1 MSPRPNVETE
11 RRQQILEAALEG
23 FVRSGFHK
31 TTMDEIAAELPF
43 SKGLLYYYFN
53 TKRDLFFA
61 LLDNWVNTSISTW
74 ESIQPPGE
82 DATTQICQCL
92 EFGVQLIR
100 SSTDLTRV
108 ELEFYSELVRTP
120 EVSEAFK
127 QVFRAF
133 RDSLVEILEK
143 GIQTQ
148 EFEPHNT
155 DALAAVLVGAYEG
168 LAIQAT
174 VEPEGFDW
182 DAITESMCALVIHGI
197 SSSSKE

>member
-1 MSPRPNVETE
+1 VEVE
-11 RRQQILEAALEG
+11 RRQQILEAALKG
-23 FVRSGFHK
+23 FAHSGFHK

-53 TKRDLFFA
+53 TKRDLFLA
-61 LLDNWVNTSISTW
+61 LLDNWMNTSISTW
-74 ESIQPPGE
+74 NSIQTPVE
-82 DATTQICQCL
+82 DTTTQICHCL

-100 SSTDLTRV
+100 SSADLTRV
-108 ELEFYSELVRTP
+108 ELEFYSELGRTP

-133 RDSLVEILEK
+133 RASLVEILEK

-148 EFEPHNT
+148 ELEPHNT
-155 DALAAVLVGAYEG
+155 AALAAVLVGAFEG

-174 VEPEGFDW
+174 VEPESFDW
-182 DAITESMCALVIHGI
+182 DEITESMCALVLHGI

>member
-1 MSPRPNVETE
+1 MTPRPDVKEE
-11 RRQQILEAALEG
+11 RRGQILEAALKS

-53 TKRDLFFA
+53 NKRDLFLA

-74 ESIQPPGE
+74 ESLQTPGE
-82 DATTQICQCL
+82 DATTQICHSL

-100 SSTDLTRV
+100 SSMDLTRV

-127 QVFRAF
+127 QVFRVF
-133 RDSLVEILEK
+133 RASLLEILEK

-148 EFEPHNT
+148 EFEPHNA

-174 VEPEGFDW
+174 VEPDIFDW
-182 DAITESMCALVIHGI
+182 DAITESMCAFVIHGI
-197 SSSSKE
+197 SASSKE